1 MVKNYDENIWND
13 IRYEVM
19 KSGLRLK
26 FTQNLGLK
34 NLLIGTGTKTLY
46 EASAYDKIWG
56 IGFSPQNAP
65 NVNKYLFG
73 RNLLGNALMDIRDEI
88 K

>member
-1 MVKNYDENIWND
+1 
-13 IRYEVM
+13 M
-19 KSGLRLK
+19 KSGLRFK
-26 FTQNLGLK
+26 FIQNLGLK

-46 EASAYDKIWG
+46 EASPYDKIWG

-73 RNLLGNALMDIRDEI
+73 RNLLGNALMDIRDEF

>member
-1 MVKNYDENIWND
+1 VNNYNENIWND

-26 FTQNLGLK
+26 FTQNIGLK
-34 NLLIGTGTKTLY
+34 NLLVETGTKTLY
-46 EASAYDKIWG
+46 EASQYDKIWG

-73 RNLLGNALMDIRDEI
+73 RNLLGNALMDIRDEF